1 MNNGWMYEERHT
13 ARVFPKSAAT
23 VSITDSI
30 ALFRS
35 FSVSI
40 GMICSFDTNFSRPSD
55 LGKIANQDFNS
66 LPEIPAPTFANL
78 EPHFHVA
85 AHVRKSL
92 AV

>member
-1 MNNGWMYEERHT
+1 MYEDRHT

-23 VSITDSI
+23 VSMTANI

-35 FSVSI
+35 FSVSTA
-40 GMICSFDTNFSRPSD
+40 MVFSFDTSFSSPSD
-55 LGKIANQDFNS
+55 LGNSSNQDSNS
-66 LPEIPAPTFANL
+66 LPLTPASTLANL